1 MSNGWSGGCGII
13 GRSEHAL
20 APRTPALPPP
30 RPVGCSKACEERPL
44 FLIRISNSSSG
55 GPQIKTADT
64 RLYSRDRF
72 ARVAHQ
78 RVPQKN
84 GGRRECRV
92 HAAPAASRANEKSTR
107 ASHHRYAET
116 VRHSLRDGATAYF
129 VLSPVTGLF
138 CHRRFA
144 DNPAKL
150 DTSVGVSGPH
160 DFAVRHGFIRRL
172 KPPRPSHP
180 APRFVTI
187 AKRPLCERETAE
199 LVNLIC
205 PTAQRRRPATQ

>member
-1 MSNGWSGGCGII
+1 MRVLPRMSLRLSGL
-13 GRSEHAL
+13 RFDSDMK
-20 APRTPALPPP
+20 PR
-30 RPVGCSKACEERPL
+30 
-44 FLIRISNSSSG
+44 
-55 GPQIKTADT
+55 
-64 RLYSRDRF
+64 SRDTICPSF
-72 ARVAHQ
+72 ARQ
-78 RVPQKN
+78 RPSKN
-84 GGRRECRV
+84 RGRRECRV

-116 VRHSLRDGATAYF
+116 VQHSLRDGATTYF

-160 DFAVRHGFIRRL
+160 DFAVRHSFIRRL

-187 AKRPLCERETAE
+187 AKRPLCERGTAE
-199 LVNLIC
+199 SVDLIC
-205 PTAQRRRPATQ
+205 PTVQPRRPATQ

>member
-1 MSNGWSGGCGII
+1 MPGARRT
-13 GRSEHAL
+13 RSL
-20 APRTPALPPP
+20 A
-30 RPVGCSKACEERPL
+30 CKM
-44 FLIRISNSSSG
+44 
-55 GPQIKTADT
+55 KT
-64 RLYSRDRF
+64 SI
-72 ARVAHQ
+72 
-78 RVPQKN
+78 
-84 GGRRECRV
+84 
-92 HAAPAASRANEKSTR
+92 R

-116 VRHSLRDGATAYF
+116 VRHSLRDGVTTYF

-160 DFAVRHGFIRRL
+160 DFAVRHSFIRRL

-187 AKRPLCERETAE
+187 AKRPL
-199 LVNLIC
+199 
-205 PTAQRRRPATQ
+205 